1 MWAKL
6 AYAVLVGL
14 VGAGIVHIA
23 VLLLLPRLN
32 ERDAWTRLAN
42 TAGLYVVTPADG
54 SDMLQ
59 PVVGTP
65 DPLFGAVACRFDLED
80 GPVRLKAEGKVPF
93 WSASIYDRSGQNI
106 YSFNDRTA
114 TEGALDFVVAT
125 PTQMIEMRKDLP
137 AELASS
143 IFVEADVGEGI
154 VVIRSF
160 APDDSWSS
168 IISTYLKSITCRT
181 Q

>member
-1 MWAKL
+1 MRKL
-6 AYAVLVGL
+6 AYAILVGL
-14 VGAGIVHIA
+14 VGAGIVHI
-23 VLLLLPRLN
+23 VILFLLPTLT

-42 TAGLYVVTPADG
+42 AAALYVVIPADG
-54 SDMLQ
+54 SDKSQ
-59 PVVGTP
+59 PVINAP
-65 DPLFGAVACRFDLED
+65 DPLFRAVACRFNLED
-80 GPVRLKAEGKVPF
+80 GPVRLKAEGNVPF

-114 TEGALDFVVAT
+114 TEGMLDFVVAT

-137 AELASS
+137 AELASAV
-143 IFVEADVGEGI
+143 FVEADVGEGI

-160 APDDSWSS
+160 APDDSWGS
-168 IISTYLKSITCRT
+168 IISTYLKSTTCRT

>member
-1 MWAKL
+1 MLKL
-6 AYAVLVGL
+6 FYAVLVGL

-23 VLLLLPRLN
+23 VLFLLPTLI

-42 TAGLYVVTPADG
+42 AADLYVVTSADG
-54 SDMLQ
+54 SEKSQ
-59 PVVGTP
+59 PVVDAP
-65 DPLFGAVACRFDLED
+65 DPLFRAVACRFDLED

-114 TEGALDFVVAT
+114 TEGMLDFVVAT

-137 AELASS
+137 AELASAV
-143 IFVEADVGEGI
+143 FVEADVGEGI

-160 APDDSWSS
+160 APDDSWNST
-168 IISTYLKSITCRT
+168 ISTYLKSFTCQT